1 MEIRSKQIIVNSK
14 RKKLCYKTRKCPQKS
29 NFKQTKSTRYNH
41 EIQITCDKTFRGS
54 VGEHEKSGKKLLF
67 VIRTVLTRTSRWSR
81 LINDKLTTLTVG
93 ILQDVSN

>member
-14 RKKLCYKTRKCPQKS
+14 RKKLCFKTRKCPQKS

-54 VGEHEKSGKKLLF
+54 VRESGKKLLF